1 MPAEEDMYIP
11 PGRKWHDRDDLCPK
25 EEQIELGPP
34 TLQNESIYRQQYA
47 IQDYLRTLR
56 KEIEMIEIN
65 SKV

>member
-1 MPAEEDMYIP
+1 MPAEEDMYVP

-47 IQDYLRTLR
+47 IQDYLRSLR
-56 KEIEMIEIN
+56 TAIKMNDVN